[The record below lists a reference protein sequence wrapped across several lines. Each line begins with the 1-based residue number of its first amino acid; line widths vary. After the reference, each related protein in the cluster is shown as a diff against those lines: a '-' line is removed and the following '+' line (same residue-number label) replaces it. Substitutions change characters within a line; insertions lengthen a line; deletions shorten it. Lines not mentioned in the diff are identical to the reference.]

1 VTPSAETNVFERIA
15 MTLRFAF
22 RTLAAAAVM
31 MFVLGV
37 RPVSARDDRLHM
49 PIKAALERSEAKQ
62 KLDPEIRL
70 YFGKASHPAT
80 KGDMGDYRVD
90 KKTRAIGRSDIDACQ
105 WAFLSALIDLQARAR
120 TLGANA
126 VVGIESFFKEQTLTS
141 DTEYLCGAG
150 GVMAGTG
157 LSGKLVKLPGKK

>member
-1 VTPSAETNVFERIA
+1 
-15 MTLRFAF
+15 MTRHFAV
-22 RTLAAAAVM
+22 RALAAVVAV
-31 MFVLGV
+31 MFVLGG
-37 RPVSARDDRLHM
+37 RTASARDDRLHM
-49 PIKAALERSEAKQ
+49 PIKMALERSEAKQ

-70 YFGKASHPAT
+70 YFGKASHPAA

-90 KKTRAIGRSDIDACQ
+90 KKTRSIGRSDADACQ

-126 VVGIESFFKEQTLTS
+126 VVGIESFFGEQTLTS
-141 DTEYLCGAG
+141 DTEFLCGAG
-150 GVMAGTG
+150 SMMAGTG